1 VDERDVMFARAAR
14 RPGTPAYEDYYRRHP
29 ERQAVDDRLRAL
41 PELLLPG
48 GRHYDERT
56 CRDAIHYFHAI
67 DEIAINAKDV
77 ERWASEARAIG
88 DVTHAV
94 RDGLLRH
101 GALGVGFAPIDP
113 SAVYSHKGRFD
124 GDYGQPVELRH
135 PAAVVFLVEM
145 DFDAMQHAPR
155 AEVIASRRASTGGPR
170 CWPGRWGPR
179 SKPLASRRRPTTTR
193 TIRMSARC
201 SRSAMTAEGRSS

>member
-1 VDERDVMFARAAR
+1 MFARAAR

-77 ERWASEARAIG
+77 ERWASEVRAIG

-124 GDYGQPVELRH
+124 GDYGQSVELRH

-155 AEVIASRRASTGGPR
+155 AEVIRE
-170 CWPGRWGPR
+170 
-179 SKPLASRRRPTTTR
+179 
-193 TIRMSARC
+193 SARQYWRAAVLARTLEA
-201 SRSAMTAEGRSS
+201 SLEAAGFETKAQYDAHYDVIVTHEGDHDSGIAPAHWGL